1 MCNDAEVC
9 FSIVEAVMIDMVD
22 DEASGR
28 LQDYTVHLN
37 VDSLSVF
44 AGFGV
49 SAGVTG
55 VLAPGGIPFVLI

>member
-1 MCNDAEVC
+1 
-9 FSIVEAVMIDMVD
+9 MIDDQRPGRVD
-22 DEASGR
+22 N
-28 LQDYTVHLN
+28 LPVHLN

-49 SAGVTG
+49 SAGVKG